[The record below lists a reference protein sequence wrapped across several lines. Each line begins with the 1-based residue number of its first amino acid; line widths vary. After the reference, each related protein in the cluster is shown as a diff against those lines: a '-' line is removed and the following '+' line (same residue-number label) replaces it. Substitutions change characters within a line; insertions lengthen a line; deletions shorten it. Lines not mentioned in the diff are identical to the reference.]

1 MSNRS
6 TSSKVVR
13 NERLRKFGEEVGDW
27 AGGSGP
33 LYRQLSAAIAR
44 TVERGAVE
52 PGSRLPAERALSVAL
67 SVSRGTVI
75 AAYDNLV
82 AEGLLERHPGSG
94 TYTID
99 VGRLALPAGR
109 EGSALVARL
118 VDHSAGP
125 GDAIDLSISVL
136 HDAGALPAAKVT
148 TAELASLTPDTGY
161 SPWGLYNLRSIIA
174 DLLNKWGLP
183 TRPEQVVITTGAQQA
198 ISIAA
203 SCWVRPGDLVV
214 VDDPTYPGA
223 ISAFTAAGAELLGVP
238 VDQSGVQV
246 EPLRNAL
253 NRRPALVY
261 LQSALHSPTGVSL
274 TRTRQEQIA
283 ALLAEVRMPVVEDIA
298 LAGLIW
304 CQAAPTLL
312 AAAAPDEPI
321 AVIGSLSKLLWG
333 GLRLGFVRAP
343 EPVALRFARVKA
355 THDLGSSIV
364 SQLLGTHILRSPEWP
379 TRALARNED
388 LRSRCQLLTGR
399 LREALPTW
407 QWTEPSGGLSL
418 WVKLPTPTARPFA
431 ELATRH
437 GVTIATADSLSATN
451 GQEDRIRLS
460 FAPPADQL
468 LRGVD
473 RLAEAWTSHCR

>member
-1 MSNRS
+1 M
-6 TSSKVVR
+6 VR
-13 NERLRKFGEEVGDW
+13 KERLRKFGEEVGDW

-33 LYRQLSAAIAR
+33 LYRQLAAAIAR
-44 TVERGAVE
+44 TVERGAVA
-52 PGSRLPAERALSVAL
+52 PASRLPAERDLSGAL

-75 AAYDNLV
+75 AAYDSLV
-82 AEGLLERHPGSG
+82 ADGLLERRPGSG
-94 TYTID
+94 TYTVD

-118 VDHSAGP
+118 VDHSAGA

-136 HDAGALPAAKVT
+136 HDAGALPAARVT
-148 TAELASLTPDTGY
+148 TSELASLTPDTGY
-161 SPWGLYNLRSIIA
+161 SPWGLYDLRSTIA
-174 DLLNKWGLP
+174 DVLGSWGLP
-183 TRPEQVVITTGAQQA
+183 SLPEQIVITTGAQQA

-203 SCWVRPGDLVV
+203 SCWIRPGDLVV

-223 ISAFTAAGAELLGVP
+223 ISAFTAAGAVLLGVP

-246 EPLRNAL
+246 EPLEQAL
-253 NRRPALVY
+253 QRRPALVY
-261 LQSALHSPTGVSL
+261 LQSALHSPTGVSM
-274 TRTRQEQIA
+274 TEARRRHVA
-283 ALLAEVRMPVVEDIA
+283 SLLAQARTPVVEDIA

-304 CQAAPTLL
+304 GEAAPNLV
-312 AAAAPDEPI
+312 AAAAPNESI
-321 AVIGSLSKLLWG
+321 AVVGSLSKLLWG

-379 TRALARNED
+379 TMAFTRNED
-388 LRSRCQLLTGR
+388 LRSRCELLTTR
-399 LREALPTW
+399 LGEALPSW
-407 QWTEPSGGLSL
+407 QWSEPSGGLSL

-431 ELATRH
+431 ELAIRH

-451 GQEDRIRLS
+451 GQEDQIRLS
-460 FAPPADQL
+460 FAPPVDQL
-468 LRGVD
+468 LLGVE
-473 RLAEAWTSHCR
+473 RLADAWASHCR